1 MAKGKPTNLPGRPQF
16 SSGPCVKRPGW
27 SLSVLTDAC
36 LGRSHRSAAGR
47 EKLAEVISRSRRLLG
62 IPEDRRLAIV
72 PASDTGAVEMALWS
86 LLGARGVEV
95 LAWESF
101 GEGWAEDVRQ
111 LADVDLRVLQAPYGK
126 LPDLS
131 SVDFERDV
139 VFVWNGTTSGVRVP
153 DGDWIPADRRGLTIC
168 DATSAVF
175 AMELPWDRLDVVT
188 WSWQKAL
195 GGEGGHG
202 MIALGP
208 RAIARMENHR
218 PPWPLP
224 KIFRLAE
231 EGRVNEALFRGDT
244 INTPSL
250 LCVEDAL
257 DSLRWADAIGG
268 LPALIRRT
276 SRNFEILSDWVAGT
290 PWIAFLAEEPAI
302 RSTTSVCFRLADPA
316 LDPARQK
323 RLAAAMAK
331 RLEAECAAFDIASYR
346 HAPPGLRIWAG
357 PTVEATDLAA
367 LIPWLDWTYEELRG
381 VDRVN

>member
-1 MAKGKPTNLPGRPQF
+1 MLRRKPAILPERPQF

-27 SLSVLTDAC
+27 SLSVLAEAC

-47 EKLAEVISRSRRLLG
+47 DKLAEVIALSRRLLG
-62 IPEDRRLAIV
+62 IPQDWRLAIV

-95 LAWESF
+95 LVWESF
-101 GEGWAEDVRQ
+101 GEGWAEDARQ
-111 LADVDLRVLQAPYGK
+111 LAILDVRVLGAPYGR

-131 SVDFERDV
+131 SVDFDRDV

-153 DGDWIPADRRGLTIC
+153 DGGWIPSDRRGLAIC

-195 GGEGGHG
+195 GGEAAHG
-202 MIALGP
+202 MLALGP
-208 RAIARMENHR
+208 RAVARLEGHR

-224 KIFRLAE
+224 KIFRLVE
-231 EGRVNEALFRGDT
+231 NGRVNEALFRGDT

-250 LCVEDAL
+250 LCAEDAL
-257 DSLRWADAIGG
+257 DSLRWAESIGG
-268 LPALIRRT
+268 VPALIGRT
-276 SRNFEILSDWVAGT
+276 ARNFRILSEWAADR

-302 RSTTSVCFRLADPA
+302 RSTTSVCFKLADPT

-323 RLAAAMAK
+323 RLVAGMAQL
-331 RLEAECAAFDIASYR
+331 LEEERAAFDIASYR
-346 HAPPGLRIWAG
+346 QAPPGLRIWAG
-357 PTVEATDLAA
+357 PTVEAADLTAA
-367 LIPWLDWTYEELRG
+367 IPWLDWAYEELRG
-381 VDRVN
+381 ADSLD